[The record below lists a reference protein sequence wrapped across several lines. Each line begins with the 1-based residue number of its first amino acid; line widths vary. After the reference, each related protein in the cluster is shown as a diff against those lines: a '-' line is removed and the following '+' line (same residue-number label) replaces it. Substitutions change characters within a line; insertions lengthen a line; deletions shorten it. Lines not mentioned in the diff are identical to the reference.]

1 MRYERGGFY
10 AEGSMHAGRSTTSFN
25 TAVRLAVVDYES
37 KATYYGADAVLG
49 YRFSFPCATLDL
61 SVRYGWNRSKGDAVM
76 VGANSVDLDAVNSH
90 RLRAAGRWTAART
103 QVLNPFVGLAVDY
116 EMDGKSS
123 GHVYNYSLAQAK
135 INGLTVMG
143 EVGLHVGNQASRY
156 SADVGIE
163 GYLGKREGLAAK
175 AMFGWTF

>member
-1 MRYERGGFY
+1 M
-10 AEGSMHAGRSTTSFN
+10 
-25 TAVRLAVVDYES
+25 
-37 KATYYGADAVLG
+37 
-49 YRFSFPCATLDL
+49 
-61 SVRYGWNRSKGDAVM
+61 
-76 VGANSVDLDAVNSH
+76 
-90 RLRAAGRWTAART
+90 
-103 QVLNPFVGLAVDY
+103 LNPFVGLGVDY

-135 INGLTVMG
+135 IDGFTVMG
-143 EVGLHVGNQASRY
+143 EVGLHVGNQTSRY